1 MERKRFVFGRRAKPS
16 RTSSGG
22 PSDETI
28 RAGSDHVAVGTW
40 GGSNY
45 GSNGG
50 PVIPQPPPSTPESAS
65 NRTFRLPGRERRRTK
80 SVEPIIN
87 TAAVIAQSELESS
100 KRGVSVTFTS
110 DTKVDPTTLESMLPN
125 GFKACSNHFIDTDLV
140 IQNHGLHIKASKTC
154 MAIGNQIIPLE
165 DLKRVALRRLAARD
179 NRAVSAGVMPEPSLS
194 NLISKKANA
203 PNFAY
208 PALNN
213 YLNSSIRGS
222 FSSKDLETTPVLQ
235 RATTTPDSSNN
246 TSQTTDVYYF
256 EVMLQTSGST
266 IRVGLVAKDE
276 VRLAGEAPNSIALS
290 SDGILFVSGRPVA
303 KDGATFNLEQPRPW
317 TTPPLMEGESFG
329 VGVEIMGMRRIFFT
343 RNGLLLAQPT
353 SFGGFNI
360 QDTSFVPAVVVVGEL
375 PCNVVEVTATFN
387 YNCTWQGSDRL
398 SVIPAN
404 EPLATGTID
413 ESGDLSMDLSES
425 SFGKSRGGL
434 VTQELTF
441 SPVVTSQSTP
451 IFGRRNPRRSSLED
465 DLPNVDGIILQ
476 KFIPQLL
483 DVTDDI
489 SIRQAPLPTT
499 RVSTPR
505 SVSPKP
511 PPQSSQ
517 HSTFAGS
524 TESIEPIGNRNY
536 GELHNDDLG
545 LNISG
550 MTSATVSIAT
560 KRIAPSS
567 ISVGGR
573 VASTARM
580 PDTSVGAS
588 WKPDVASLGPTSP
601 AFSSPSRHAPSNS
614 REEEDQLNAALQ
626 QSQQSAQKKKKNRNK
641 VMLMTYREIEDA
653 KACARELRTCC
664 QNDVDTSLVK
674 NLLQLCRSMQSTVK
688 KALEDAMK
696 YDSSMVDLEELFTL
710 NDIVLDAIQTAE
722 AIIEAQ
728 EGTNTS
734 DHLKDIGNT
743 KPAAHD
749 STIADI
755 FLSTSSI
762 SRVPP
767 ATVQSTGSQEVA
779 KTTPVVR
786 RQTTRSLEIDALVR
800 KKDIF
805 SLICML
811 RAQSDKRL
819 DSAMAL
825 MRFSREAER
834 TGDIESI
841 RLRNEIRSSGGMHSL
856 LTLFR
861 TKGTTRESKVVAA
874 LAVAYLLPSIVESTQ
889 LSSPSVGLKIVECLR
904 CLFSSKSVCPK
915 GEEISQ
921 SDMFNA
927 SALGLTTFWINSL
940 FPMLQ
945 KDTTKSGGIAATPL
959 QRKGLQYR
967 SRGRQLQIGSGGG
980 TFDQKQL
987 EVQELLEMT
996 VSLIVN
1002 MAKLDDQE
1010 IVGTSST
1017 QGQHTNSIINLRY
1030 TLVEQM
1036 CAVDVARPIAVRE
1049 GLLKVL
1055 VGWMKSKDREKV
1067 RPAATAL
1074 RDLTSTQD
1082 KYMAGW
1088 IHSQIVSEGALREIV
1103 ELAVSESVGHDVRLG
1118 VSQILSSLC
1127 VAPHTR
1133 AAVVEAQCI
1142 NYLIPLLYDHS
1153 DPSSQQVAFAAGSA
1167 LLQLAAGALTR
1178 ASVYSEGFL
1187 NNVDNETAPA
1197 DKLDTVINDIVH
1209 GGAIGPLV
1217 AMARS
1222 CVRGKL
1228 RAMSIEALRVISE
1241 DTNPTRLTRLQ
1252 LCDDGAAEALGYV
1265 LKDDVDD
1272 VCNLLQMGG
1281 HVTESKMERQSSDQL
1296 SPSGVV
1302 RELHQSLCALANI
1315 LDPAEG
1321 VSGSLPPSL
1330 QYTQSRLEES
1340 EKTLIRGCIQTAQSG
1355 GLQSLL
1361 KISAIPFTTDVSSE
1375 GTQTIDRADL
1385 LLEASRCLASLS
1397 PLLLSDLAAVEG
1409 FTAWTCDVLHA
1420 LTLLLKQSAENEEC
1434 DETGLS
1440 SELKNDALRGLGA
1453 LAKSEPLKILIVDK
1467 SLKYLLQAKVQRG
1480 DRTDVSNAAG
1490 HVCLSLGF
1498 EEDELAVQVAGNDP
1512 KLLGDWFCLQRSLL
1526 IQAMA
1531 REEIR
1536 RLLTSTWIEAI
1547 AEAKRKGILQ
1557 QVKLARE
1564 NSGQSSTSSMNRSS
1578 SGDVSNDGIEEIFE
1592 NLATDEESAEQRRM
1606 FLTQYEN
1613 VYEPR
1618 GRETR
1623 VDLTSSDSSD
1633 NHCVSDDEGLLA
1645 RQVYPLNTACN
1656 EKDWILA
1663 HQKALLTS
1671 SKDFMVCG
1679 KDRVQRLLDCCIPSR
1694 LLQNDVLPRYDLRP
1708 EASFNFRALVM
1719 AQRRYFSFRR
1729 EGQLVSRLCDK
1740 HAAALDSD
1748 DVHWTLGFTNSS
1760 FAGEFSETLVQALY
1774 RCPMIRG
1781 LSFTRN
1787 AEWKLIHAIDVGN
1800 EAEEG
1805 SALLANLAGSLPP
1818 WVSYLTYDNILNDRA
1833 VKALV
1838 AILETMGKLASGQG
1852 PLSDSSRMKMAP
1864 GQADS
1869 VNQRQGAFS
1878 FLAIRNSPHLG
1889 TEVWGSFIGLLG
1901 NTAGQN
1907 HLLSAPRPLA
1917 TLRILDLSGNN
1928 LGDDACAFILDV
1940 IHNRHSH
1947 CSLEQ
1952 LDLSTNS
1959 IRQGK
1964 NVTKSLRSYIELHRY
1979 NQSAGVKVTKRT
1991 WRSMLH
1997 TLNLSSNQLFSG
2009 GLALEIIAFLKNNA
2023 LTLKSLDISNNG
2035 LDAENYQFTEVL
2047 CGALNKNTLLR
2058 ALNLSRNNFTPAFLD
2073 TVLDRL
2079 NRSESESGLNFLCFD
2094 NNSPSLDEKQ
2104 NQGLDN
2110 FMRRTRKTTFER
2122 YIVDKERIR
2131 NGESLDDPVI
2141 AERSSSFTLY
2151 DVDIAPAIEDN
2162 EDISAPSTD
2171 LALSFRP
2178 NLQMK
2183 QPEKG
2188 ENMITVLFSAPLVFH
2203 DDQRK
2208 LRPFAKLDFDMEREL
2223 LWQCLKEA
2231 SRDIE
2236 LSFDNA
2242 THHRLLAAMTKRCS
2256 CLHYS
2261 GHGHPTYLPL
2271 ENGKGGPH
2279 WLEVNVLEDLIV
2291 QGGGAP
2297 FKFVFVSACHSGLA
2311 GETFASA
2318 GVPHVVCCQQE
2329 SELKDA
2335 AALAFT
2341 RQFYLALAV
2350 GHTVKESFEQGCKAV
2365 RATPNLRNAEEEMKK
2380 FVLLPRDGNHDVPIF
2395 NANPLREWPRTGSSR
2410 VLQPKRSST
2419 RGKGLQRSRS
2429 LYFGGARSSE
2439 LSVRNMMQEDPSPT
2453 PPQFFLGREVDM
2465 YHVLNA
2471 ILSKRLVTVVG
2482 ETGVGR
2488 SSLVCAICHYIN
2500 ERSSTILEFD
2510 RIFFVKR
2517 KQGRG
2522 GDRCRLLIH
2531 SLLDKLVEAGKALQ
2545 QQPDMHMEDLFEV
2558 ICNALKNT
2566 KALIVFDRTE
2576 LFEGNDEA
2584 QDFPLFLSNLF
2595 RGTRNVRVML
2605 TCHRALG
2612 IPSIGGVIE
2621 QQYHLGPLNFAN
2633 TVRLFANLCPHL
2645 HTPGERQ
2652 NFFHQ
2657 LVTDADM
2664 ADCLP
2669 TDSGIAGR
2677 TACLFRKLGD
2687 GKPSGIEKAAYG
2699 MPAEEVRSLGRD

>member
-1 MERKRFVFGRRAKPS
+1 MERKRFGFGRRSRPS

-22 PSDETI
+22 PLDATI
-28 RAGSDHVAVGTW
+28 KAGSDHVAVGTW
-40 GGSNY
+40 GGKY
-45 GSNGG
+45 DGSNGG
-50 PVIPQPPPSTPESAS
+50 SVTPQSSASTPESGN

-80 SVEPIIN
+80 SVEPVIT
-87 TAAVIAQSELESS
+87 TAAVTALSEQGSS
-100 KRGVSVTFTS
+100 KRGVSVSFTN
-110 DTKVDPTTLESMLPN
+110 DTKVDPTTLESVLPN
-125 GFKACSNHFIDTDLV
+125 GFIACSNCLLDTDLV
-140 IQNHGLHIKASKTC
+140 IQNRGLNIKASKTC
-154 MAIGNQIIPLE
+154 MATGNQIIPID
-165 DLKRVALRRLAARD
+165 DLKRVVLRRLAARD
-179 NRAVSAGVMPEPSLS
+179 DRTVSAGVIPESSLF
-194 NLISKKANA
+194 NLISKKPNA
-203 PNFAY
+203 QNFAY
-208 PALNN
+208 PSLNN
-213 YLNSSIRGS
+213 YLNASIRGS
-222 FSSKDLETTPVLQ
+222 FSSKDLDTTTMFQ
-235 RATTTPDSSNN
+235 RAATAPDSGKNS
-246 TSQTTDVYYF
+246 SQTSDVYYF
-256 EVMLQTSGST
+256 EVTLQTSSSM

-317 TTPPLMEGESFG
+317 TTPPLVAGESFG
-329 VGVEIMGMRRIFFT
+329 VGFEIMGMRQVFFT
-343 RNGLLLAQPT
+343 RNGELLAQPT
-353 SFGGFNI
+353 SFGGFNM
-360 QDTSFVPAVVVVGEL
+360 QDSSFVPAVVVVGEL
-375 PCNVVEVTATFN
+375 PYNVVEVTATFN
-387 YNCTWQGSDRL
+387 YNYLWQGSDRL

-404 EPLATGTID
+404 EPLVAGTMD
-413 ESGDLSMDLSES
+413 ESGNLSMDLSES
-425 SFGKSRGGL
+425 SFGQDRGGL
-434 VTQELTF
+434 ITQELML

-451 IFGRRNPRRSSLED
+451 IFGRKSARRSSLED
-465 DLPNVDGIILQ
+465 DLPNVDGIIMQKLILQ
-476 KFIPQLL
+476 PSDTF
-483 DVTDDI
+483 DDG
-489 SIRQAPLPTT
+489 SIRQVPLRTT
-499 RVSTPR
+499 CFSKPR

-511 PPQSSQ
+511 PPPSSQ
-517 HSTFAGS
+517 HSTLAGLAGS
-524 TESIEPIGNRNY
+524 AASIGNRNDS
-536 GELHNDDLG
+536 ELQINVSESSNNG
-545 LNISG
+545 ITSTTG
-550 MTSATVSIAT
+550 RSATNSTVLSEV
-560 KRIAPSS
+560 
-567 ISVGGR
+567 SVGNR
-573 VASTARM
+573 VAATARM
-580 PDTSVGAS
+580 PDTSGGAT
-588 WKPDVASLGPTSP
+588 WRPEVASLAPTSP
-601 AFSSPSRHAPSNS
+601 ATQSSSRHAPSNS

-626 QSQQSAQKKKKNRNK
+626 QSQQSAQKKKKSRNK

-653 KACARELRTCC
+653 KSCARELRTCC
-664 QNDVDTSLVK
+664 QKDVDTSLVK

-696 YDSSMVDLEELFTL
+696 YDSNMVDLEELFTL

-722 AIIEAQ
+722 ATIETQ
-728 EGTNTS
+728 EGTS
-734 DHLKDIGNT
+734 SREHLDDVGNT

-749 STIADI
+749 SSITDV
-755 FLSTSSI
+755 FSSTSSI

-767 ATVQSTGSQEVA
+767 ATVRSTGSQGVA
-779 KTTPVVR
+779 KTAPVVR

-834 TGDIESI
+834 TGDIESM

-861 TKGTTRESKVVAA
+861 TKGTTRELQVVAA

-904 CLFSSKSVCPK
+904 FLFSSKSVSPK
-915 GEEISQ
+915 GEEISR
-921 SDMFNA
+921 SDMFNS
-927 SALGLTTFWINSL
+927 SALGLTTFWINAL

-945 KDTTKSGGIAATPL
+945 KDSNKPGCIAATPL
-959 QRKGLQYR
+959 QKKGSQYR

-1002 MAKLDDQE
+1002 MAKVNDQE

-1017 QGQHTNSIINLRY
+1017 QGQHTDSIINLRY

-1055 VGWMKSKDREKV
+1055 VGWMKSKDKEKV

-1178 ASVYSEGFL
+1178 ASVYSEGYL
-1187 NNVDNETAPA
+1187 NNVDNEAA
-1197 DKLDTVINDIVH
+1197 SSDKLDTVINDIVH
-1209 GGAIGPLV
+1209 GGAIGPFV

-1222 CVRGKL
+1222 CVRGRL

-1272 VCNLLQMGG
+1272 VCNLLQRGG
-1281 HVTESKMERQSSDQL
+1281 HVTESKMERQASDQL

-1321 VSGSLPPSL
+1321 ISGSLPPSL
-1330 QYTQSRLEES
+1330 QYTQSRLEDS

-1361 KISAIPFTTDVSSE
+1361 RISALPFTTDVLSE
-1375 GTQTIDRADL
+1375 GAETIDQADL
-1385 LLEASRCLASLS
+1385 LIEASRCLASLS
-1397 PLLLSDLAAVEG
+1397 PLLLSGLAAVEG

-1420 LTLLLKQSAENEEC
+1420 LTLLLKQSADNEEC

-1536 RLLTSTWIEAI
+1536 RLLTSTWIEAV
-1547 AEAKRKGILQ
+1547 ADAKRKGIFP
-1557 QVKLARE
+1557 QVKLTRE
-1564 NSGQSSTSSMNRSS
+1564 NSGQSSSSSMNRSS
-1578 SGDVSNDGIEEIFE
+1578 SSDVKNDGIEEIFE
-1592 NLATDEESAEQRRM
+1592 NLATDEESAEQRKV
-1606 FLTQYEN
+1606 FLNQYEN

-1623 VDLTSSDSSD
+1623 VDHTSINSSDD
-1633 NHCVSDDEGLLA
+1633 DCVSDNEGLLA
-1645 RQVYPLNTACN
+1645 SQVYPLNNACN

-1663 HQKALLTS
+1663 HQKVLLS
-1671 SKDFMVCG
+1671 SNKDFMVCG
-1679 KDRVQRLLDCCIPSR
+1679 KDRVQRLLDNCIPSR

-1787 AEWKLIHAIDVGN
+1787 AEWKLIHAIDIGN
-1800 EAEEG
+1800 ETEEG

-1838 AILETMGKLASGQG
+1838 AILETMGKLAAGQG
-1852 PLSDSSRMKMAP
+1852 PLSDSSRMKMTP
-1864 GQADS
+1864 GQSDNL
-1869 VNQRQGAFS
+1869 NQRQGVFW
-1878 FLAIRNSPHLG
+1878 FFAIRNSPHLG

-1901 NTAGQN
+1901 NISGQN
-1907 HLLSAPRPLA
+1907 HHLSAPRPLS

-1928 LGDDACAFILDV
+1928 LGDDACAFILDMV
-1940 IHNRHSH
+1940 HDRHSN

-1952 LDLSTNS
+1952 LDLSMNG

-1964 NVTKSLRSYIELHRY
+1964 NVTKSFRSYIELHRY

-1991 WRSMLH
+1991 WRSTLH
-1997 TLNLSSNQLFSG
+1997 TLNLSSNQLFAG

-2047 CGALNKNTLLR
+2047 CGSLIKNTFLR
-2058 ALNLSRNNFTPAFLD
+2058 ALNLSLNNFTSGFLD

-2104 NQGLDN
+2104 NEGLDI
-2110 FMRRTRKTTFER
+2110 FLRRTRKTTFER

-2131 NGESLDDPVI
+2131 NGESLDDPAI
-2141 AERSSSFTLY
+2141 TERSSSFTLY
-2151 DVDIAPAIEDN
+2151 DVDIVPIIEDN
-2162 EDISAPSTD
+2162 EDVSGPLTDMVFPS
-2171 LALSFRP
+2171 RP
-2178 NLQMK
+2178 SRQIKL
-2183 QPEKG
+2183 PEKG

-2380 FVLLPRDGNHDVPIF
+2380 FVLLPRNGNHDVPIF
-2395 NANPLREWPRTGSSR
+2395 NANPLREWPKTGSSR
-2410 VLQPKRSST
+2410 ALQPKRSSA

-2429 LYFGGARSSE
+2429 QYFGGARSSE

-2471 ILSKRLVTVVG
+2471 ILSKRLVTIVG

-2510 RIFFVKR
+2510 RIFFVKT

-2522 GDRCRLLIH
+2522 GDRCRLLIQ
-2531 SLLDKLVEAGKALQ
+2531 SLLDKLVEAGKSHP
-2545 QQPDMHMEDLFEV
+2545 QQPDMDMEDLFDV
-2558 ICNALKNT
+2558 ICRALKNT

-2595 RGTRNVRVML
+2595 RETRNVRVML
-2605 TCHRALG
+2605 TCRRALG
-2612 IPSIGGVIE
+2612 IPSIGGVVE

-2669 TDSGIAGR
+2669 TDPGIACR
-2677 TACLFRKLGD
+2677 TTLLFRKLGD
-2687 GKPSGIEKAAYG
+2687 GKPSGTEKAAYG
-2699 MPAEEVRSLGRD
+2699 MPAEEVRSLGRE